1 MDLYSTLKDT
11 KKWLKEFIN
20 GYRTTLS
27 PSKNRKLSVN
37 KLTQY
42 PIRTKKLLKKF
53 INGYRTTLSPSKNK
67 DLSANKLTQ
76 YPIQWVE
83 KQ

>member
-1 MDLYSTLKDT
+1 MDLYSTIKDT

-27 PSKNRKLSVN
+27 LSQNTNLSV
-37 KLTQY
+37 
-42 PIRTKKLLKKF
+42 
-53 INGYRTTLSPSKNK
+53 
-67 DLSANKLTQ
+67 NKLTQ

>member
-1 MDLYSTLKDT
+1 MDLYSTIQKK

-20 GYRTTLS
+20 GYRSTIF
-27 PSKNRKLSVN
+27 PSQNNQLGV
-37 KLTQY
+37 
-42 PIRTKKLLKKF
+42 
-53 INGYRTTLSPSKNK
+53 
-67 DLSANKLTQ
+67 NKLTQ

>member
-11 KKWLKEFIN
+11 KKWLKEFIIS
-20 GYRTTLS
+20 YRM
-27 PSKNRKLSVN
+27 
-37 KLTQY
+37 
-42 PIRTKKLLKKF
+42 
-53 INGYRTTLSPSKNK
+53 TLSPSKNK
-67 DLSANKLTQ
+67 SHSVNKLTQ

>member
-1 MDLYSTLKDT
+1 MDLYSTIKDT

-27 PSKNRKLSVN
+27 PSQNKNLSV
-37 KLTQY
+37 
-42 PIRTKKLLKKF
+42 
-53 INGYRTTLSPSKNK
+53 
-67 DLSANKLTQ
+67 NKLTQ

>member
-1 MDLYSTLKDT
+1 MDFYSTIKDT
-11 KKWLKEFIN
+11 KKLLKEFIN

-27 PSKNRKLSVN
+27 PS
-37 KLTQY
+37 Q
-42 PIRTKKLLKKF
+42 
-53 INGYRTTLSPSKNK
+53 NK
-67 DLSANKLTQ
+67 DFSVNKLTQ

>member
-1 MDLYSTLKDT
+1 MNLYSTLKGT
-11 KKWLKEFIN
+11 KKW
-20 GYRTTLS
+20 
-27 PSKNRKLSVN
+27 
-37 KLTQY
+37 
-42 PIRTKKLLKKF
+42 LKKF